1 MAHVMAFG
9 KYVPQVAD
17 GVFLAP
23 TATIIG
29 RVTIEAGASVW
40 FGAVLRGDLG
50 EIHLGEGAVVE
61 DNCVLHA
68 DTYLES
74 NVLVGHA
81 AVLEATTIRRGALV
95 GSGSVLF
102 EGVDIGEE
110 SMVAAGSV
118 VRRLTAPERVL
129 IAGSPASV
137 RKPLGGPAEWW
148 VRNAGTVYG
157 RLAHAYTSGF
167 TDEELEEISAGP
179 WTGNPTR
186 GSDPADPA

>member
-1 MAHVMAFG
+1 MAQVMPFG
-9 KYVPQVAD
+9 KYSPRIAD

-68 DTYLES
+68 DTFLER

-81 AVLEATTIRRGALV
+81 AVLEATTVHRGALI
-95 GSGSVLF
+95 GSGSLLF

-118 VRRLTAPERVL
+118 VRRLTAPARVL
-129 IAGSPASV
+129 IAGNPASV
-137 RKPLGGPAEWW
+137 KKPLGGPAEWW
-148 VRNAGTVYG
+148 VRNGATVYG

-167 TDEELEEISAGP
+167 TDQELEEISTGP
-179 WTGNPTR
+179 WMGTPTR
-186 GSDPADPA
+186 GSDLTDPA